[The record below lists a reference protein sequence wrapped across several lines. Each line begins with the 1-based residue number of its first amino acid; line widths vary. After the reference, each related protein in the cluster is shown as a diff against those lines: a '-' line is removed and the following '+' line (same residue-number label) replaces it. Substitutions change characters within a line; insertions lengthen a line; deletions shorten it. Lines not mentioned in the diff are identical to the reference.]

1 MKNIL
6 ISSALAL
13 SAFCLLSSGSAKAQE
28 FFTNAYARP
37 VEMVDGLHVGARF
50 QSGPR
55 ITSAAALAAQDCH
68 AGTACGRRSTIA
80 RD

>member
-1 MKNIL
+1 MKKIL
-6 ISSALAL
+6 ASSALAL

-37 VEMVDGLHVGARF
+37 VEMVDGMNVGARF

-55 ITSAAALAAQDCH
+55 VASATALSAQDCR
-68 AGTACGRRSTIA
+68 AGTACGRRQYD
-80 RD
+80 R

>member
-6 ISSALAL
+6 VSSALAL
-13 SAFCLLSSGSAKAQE
+13 SAFCVLSSGSAKAQE

-37 VEMVDGLHVGARF
+37 VEMVDGIHVGARF

-55 ITSAAALAAQDCH
+55 IASATVLAAQDCH
-68 AGTACGRRSTIA
+68 AGTACGRRQTV
-80 RD
+80 R

>member
-1 MKNIL
+1 MKKIL
-6 ISSALAL
+6 VSSALALAL

-37 VEMVDGLHVGARF
+37 VEMVDGINVGARF

-55 ITSAAALAAQDCH
+55 VARRPYWPRWIVTREPHGSAA
-68 AGTACGRRSTIA
+68 RSD
-80 RD
+80 R